1 MGYKARLFDG
11 AFCLEARAVK
21 CASVVELVYTADLKS
36 VGVSLAGS
44 SPATRTKSLRKG
56 AREAPFCCPAE
67 NLGATARVERVPAHW
82 NATMRYSLFDGQ
94 RDAFILIARVLLMIL
109 FVVSGWAKLTGFDG
123 TVAYMTSLGAPAPM
137 LAAAI
142 AVLMEF
148 FVGIVLILGFYTRPL
163 AFLFALF
170 VLGTALIGHPFWNMV
185 DPERS
190 ANMTQFLK
198 NLSIIGG
205 LLLLAVSGPG
215 RFSLDRR

>member
-1 MGYKARLFDG
+1 MHLLRSPLVVKAHSS
-11 AFCLEARAVK
+11 
-21 CASVVELVYTADLKS
+21 ASVVELVYTADLKS

-44 SPATRTKSLRKG
+44 SPATRTKFLRKG
-56 AREAPFCCPAE
+56 ALVAPFCCPAE
-67 NLGATARVERVPAHW
+67 IFGATARVELVPVHW
-82 NATMRYSLFDGQ
+82 YAAMRYSLFDGQ
-94 RDAFILIARVLLMIL
+94 RDFIILVARILLMIL
-109 FVVSGWAKLTGFDG
+109 FVVSGWAKLTGFEG
-123 TVAYMTSLGAPAPM
+123 TVSYMTSLGAPAPTV
-137 LAAAI
+137 AAAV
-142 AVLMEF
+142 AVIMEF